1 MKKTKGKWGTEVDI
15 CWGYCRGSVDRM
27 PPPPNKQNDV
37 PVWDAIYAKIWRR
50 AISEAEF
57 KKCHV
62 DGTLSIRRRVF
73 RRNATEV
80 ASASRPKQAFE
91 VTVDSIL
98 SIMENDVHVLRT
110 KMM

>member
-1 MKKTKGKWGTEVDI
+1 MQRSGEEQFL
-15 CWGYCRGSVDRM
+15 R
-27 PPPPNKQNDV
+27 QN
-37 PVWDAIYAKIWRR
+37 I
-50 AISEAEF
+50 

-73 RRNATEV
+73 RRNATKV

-110 KMM
+110 KMMYSNLHLKILFLVFGKELNEG